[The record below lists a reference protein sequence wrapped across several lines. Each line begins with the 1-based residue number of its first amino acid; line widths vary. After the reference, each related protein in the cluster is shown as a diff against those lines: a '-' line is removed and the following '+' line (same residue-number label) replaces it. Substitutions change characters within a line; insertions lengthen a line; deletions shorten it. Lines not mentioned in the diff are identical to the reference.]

1 MKTIVI
7 LMLIVEAAM
16 FLVAIFAAVFTP
28 NRGERHPIWTSIAIS
43 LIIVASAANMIGDHH
58 AGQSG
63 ADILQGGAM
72 VLIGM
77 AIMTIMI
84 ALRQRRAL
92 D

>member
-1 MKTIVI
+1 MRAIII
-7 LMLIVEAAM
+7 LMLIVQAAI
-16 FLVAIFAAVFTP
+16 FLVTIFAAVFTP
-28 NRGERHPIWTSIAIS
+28 HRGERRPIWTSLAIS
-43 LIIVASAANMIGDHH
+43 LIIVASAANMIGGKH
-58 AGQSG
+58 AGQPG
-63 ADILQGGAM
+63 ADLLQGGAM

>member
-1 MKTIVI
+1 MKAIVI

-16 FLVAIFAAVFTP
+16 FLVAIFTAVFIP
-28 NRGERHPIWTSIAIS
+28 NRGERRPVWTSIAVS
-43 LIIVASAANMIGDHH
+43 LIIVASAANMIGDKH
-58 AGQSG
+58 AGQPG
-63 ADILQGGAM
+63 ADVLQGGAM

-84 ALRQRRAL
+84 ALRQRRSL